1 MAIPIIISSIAA
13 VLPALLKKNNYNLW
27 TWDTDVNA
35 WHLEQT
41 GKARTLK
48 KYAKRDLIP
57 NKVIYRIYALS
68 IKPTRPP
75 KGVLVNHEKII

>member
-1 MAIPIIISSIAA
+1 MPIPIIISSIAA
-13 VLPALLKKNNYNLW
+13 VLPSLLKKNSYNLW
-27 TWDTDVNA
+27 VWEPTAKSWY
-35 WHLEQT
+35 LEQT
-41 GKARTLK
+41 GKARTVK

-75 KGVLVNHEKII
+75 K